1 MRKPRQT
8 QSRLTVAGRAG
19 AAQRD
24 TEIRDETRYR
34 IGDASGVTH
43 EPVTSPMPAQR
54 PSTLLRASRPALRP
68 PRVYPRRHES
78 TGKGRPI
85 QWKED
90 VTEPRAVL
98 DDGVNKH
105 TAFTLDFFYRFLKF
119 TAIGLFAVGATTGTA
134 FGVAHMWVEN
144 VALAPETDEEARRWE
159 WDIEAERPS
168 GGAKGGTDPG
178 LGFRG
183 RMAVRSAWM
192 AQNWGTGLTTSV
204 MGSKAYSARARSE
217 SGSLSAVPAQLE
229 YAQDFLSIALN
240 TALGN
245 PGKVRPETVAEL
257 TMWHASVMERMGT
270 KEGLFEA
277 RTELER
283 VWASLP
289 GEGIDAARVAS
300 KLGGLNHRLDDPEDA
315 LAWWARSIQ
324 LVQDKARTQISSIPP
339 VVPQTPPSSP
349 LEQRTLASTLVALSV
364 FYATMG
370 QLEKAK
376 SVEEDSLHLLR
387 SIRQPESFASASR
400 PQALHA
406 LYLLHRSALL
416 SIHLA
421 EVEHTLKAKQEVPL
435 QWLTR
440 AAESSERVAL
450 ALSGLPAIHPDAPES
465 KIPHPPSSD
474 MPLLSDYVK
483 SPSMKKPASSLLRDS
498 RRTAAEAWNLM
509 GILVER
515 TGAAGSAEKALECYE
530 RALGWAGVA
539 ADRAGGIGKASE
551 GTLES
556 EWKLLWASYVRVRD
570 AVRKQ

>member
-1 MRKPRQT
+1 MLVED
-8 QSRLTVAGRAG
+8 S
-19 AAQRD
+19 
-24 TEIRDETRYR
+24 
-34 IGDASGVTH
+34 VT
-43 EPVTSPMPAQR
+43 
-54 PSTLLRASRPALRP
+54 
-68 PRVYPRRHES
+68 
-78 TGKGRPI
+78 
-85 QWKED
+85 
-90 VTEPRAVL
+90 
-98 DDGVNKH
+98 KH

-134 FGVAHMWVEN
+134 FGAAHMWVEK
-144 VALAPETDEEARRWE
+144 VALAPETDEETRRWE
-159 WDIEAERPS
+159 WDVEAERPS

-192 AQNWGTGLTTSV
+192 AQNWGTGMTTSV
-204 MGSKAYSARARSE
+204 MGSKAYSGRARSE

-240 TALGN
+240 AALEN
-245 PGKVRPETVAEL
+245 PQRVRPETAGEL
-257 TMWHASVMERMGT
+257 TAWHASVMERMGT
-270 KEGLFEA
+270 KEGVFEA

-289 GEGIDAARVAS
+289 GKGIDAARVAS
-300 KLGGLNHRLDDPEDA
+300 KLGDLNQRLDDPEDA

-324 LVQDKARTQISSIPP
+324 LVQDNARTEVSPIPP
-339 VVPQTPPSSP
+339 VVPQLPPSSP
-349 LEQRTLASTLVALSV
+349 LAQRALASTLVSLSV
-364 FYATMG
+364 FYATSG
-370 QLEKAK
+370 QLKKAK
-376 SVEEDSLHLLR
+376 FVEEESLRLLR
-387 SIRQPESFASASR
+387 SIRQPEAFDSASR

-421 EVEHTLKAKQEVPL
+421 EVEHALKAKQEVPL

-450 ALSGLPAIHPDAPES
+450 ALSGLPVIHPDAPES
-465 KIPHPPSSD
+465 RIPHPPSSD
-474 MPLLSDYVK
+474 TPILSDYVK
-483 SPSMKKPASSLLRDS
+483 SPSMSKPAKSLLRDS

-509 GILVER
+509 GILLER
-515 TGAAGSAEKALECYE
+515 TRAAGSAEKALECYE

-539 ADRAGGIGKASE
+539 ADRVGGIGKPSE

-556 EWKLLWASYVRVRD
+556 EWNLLWASYVRVRD
-570 AVRKQ
+570 AVRQEQEK